1 MFAAITMSAVLV
13 LGTIILHFTALRIL
27 ALRMNDEVRVF
38 KRPLVAV
45 LLVLFATHLVEVLL
59 YALGFLALEVLGVGH
74 LATIDAAV
82 AVPFDDFFY
91 FSIACYTTL
100 GIGDIVPLR
109 VRLPRVNLRPA
120 PQLSSTQHTRLL
132 MTRHRCIHNAPARQ
146 SSLGTRCHM

>member
-13 LGTIILHFTALRIL
+13 LGTIILHFTALRVL

-100 GIGDIVPLR
+100 GIGDIVPHG
-109 VRLPRVNLRPA
+109 A
-120 PQLSSTQHTRLL
+120 TRLL
-132 MTRHRCIHNAPARQ
+132 AGIEALNGLVLITWSASFTYLMMERLW
-146 SSLGTRCHM
+146 SSDMEKMSD